1 MSHTTGKNRR
11 MRKRAWP
18 ASHLLAST
26 KASNNDRNS
35 KLVKG
40 TYIMKKTLLATAV
53 IGALGASAAAQAA
66 TVYDQDGTRLDVYG
80 RIAMGIE
87 GGGPEFNSDNE
98 AIDNGAEFVDV
109 FSRLGLRMS
118 QEVTSDLTA
127 FGRLE
132 WRFDGDENTTDG
144 GFNELRQS
152 YLGLQSK
159 QYGTFQAGNFDSS
172 YSQFV
177 SQPFD
182 VYIFADSDLEF
193 AGHSKQSRGD
203 SIGYYTPDLQGFT
216 AFLQLKYY
224 SERGLNE
231 TGPRLDTDGNVVGTS
246 EEGSVIAPQGG
257 VRYEQG
263 PFTVALGFVDDV
275 QRGGGNGEIL
285 GGLIGSYAID
295 DQWSVRLGY
304 EGRENNSD
312 LLTRSNGFDKFGVG
326 TTYTTGPWAFN
337 VDYYRVNRE
346 GFYENGAE
354 RVANDNSNAWYAGAY
369 YKVSSNFDVFAELAD
384 GDAPSLNRDRTLGD
398 LTDNVY
404 WLTGARYHF

>member
-1 MSHTTGKNRR
+1 
-11 MRKRAWP
+11 
-18 ASHLLAST
+18 
-26 KASNNDRNS
+26 
-35 KLVKG
+35 
-40 TYIMKKTLLATAV
+40 MKKTLLATAV

-98 AIDNGAEFVDV
+98 AIDNSAEFVDV

-132 WRFDGDENTTDG
+132 WRFDGDESTTDG

-159 QYGTFQAGNFDSS
+159 QYGTFQAGNFDSF

-203 SIGYYTPDLQGFT
+203 SIGYYTPELDGFT

-224 SERGLNE
+224 SERGALE
-231 TGPRLDTDGNVVGTS
+231 PVREEGNVV
-246 EEGSVIAPQGG
+246 AAQGG

-263 PFTVALGFVDDV
+263 PFTVGLGFVDDV
-275 QRGGGNGEIL
+275 VRGGGNGEML
-285 GGLIGSYAID
+285 GGLIGSYD
-295 DQWSVRLGY
+295 VNDQFSVRLGY
-304 EGRENNSD
+304 EGREHSYEGFG
-312 LLTRSNGFDKFGVG
+312 NGYDKVG
-326 TTYTTGPWAFN
+326 LGGTYTTGPWAFTADIYD
-337 VDYYRVNRE
+337 VSED
-346 GFYENGAE
+346 GANGDD
-354 RVANDNSNAWYAGAY
+354 RTAWALGSY
-369 YKVSSNFDVFAELAD
+369 YKVSSNFDVFLELNQRDQQSIDVTIGGGDGPVSVERAD
-384 GDAPSLNRDRTLGD
+384 GDDIYYLA
-398 LTDNVY
+398 
-404 WLTGARYHF
+404 GARYHF